1 MLLTIDVGNSNIVV
15 AVYDNQKQ
23 RVFQQRFVT
32 VKEKVSEFYRNW
44 VRNDLLP
51 LNQKIELT
59 AYCIGS
65 VVPAITADII
75 EIIETELKIKG
86 MNVNTKTVPEF
97 VVKLIDPTELGADFI
112 ATSIGAMAKY
122 PLPIILADLGSATK
136 ISVLDSNGEFKGG
149 IISPGIGI
157 SSEALTRFIP
167 QLPAIKIEVPTRV
180 IGNDTI
186 TSMQSGL
193 LYGAIAMV
201 EGLAT
206 KIESELG
213 MQATKVVT
221 GGYAAELYQAMKDFI
236 YDDFILNEGL
246 YEIYVSHVDSLSK
259 Y

>member
-1 MLLTIDVGNSNIVV
+1 MLLTIDVGNSNVVV

-32 VKEKVSEFYRNW
+32 VKENVSDFYRDW
-44 VRNDLLP
+44 VRHDLLP
-51 LNQKIELT
+51 LSRKIELT

-65 VVPAITADII
+65 VVPAITAEIIGII
-75 EIIETELKIKG
+75 ESELKIKG
-86 MNVNTKTVPEF
+86 VNVSTKTVPEF
-97 VVKLIDPTELGADFI
+97 VVKLTDPTELGADFI
-112 ATSIGAMAKY
+112 ATSVGAMAKY

-167 QLPAIKIEVPTRV
+167 QLPAIKIEVPKKV

-201 EGLAT
+201 EGLAM
-206 KIESELG
+206 KIETELG

-246 YEIYVSHVDSLSK
+246 YEIYVSHDDSESK
-259 Y
+259 N